1 MNPRAFVVASS
12 LLLSLLVTGCATIAP
27 PHVDATVAS
36 NPQNVVWGYIPP
48 GRTPVATVKSGDTVR
63 IDTLS
68 HQPISAGLDPTQFFT
83 AAGIA
88 PSQVLKDLLDVYKT
102 VQRPKDAGAHVLT
115 GPIYVEGAEPG
126 DMLEVRVRHIDFRVP
141 YGVNN
146 SAPGSGALPDLHS
159 KPAPKVIQFDLQRR
173 VALFA
178 PGIEIPLNPFMGIMI
193 VTPPEGRLVSSRP
206 PGRYGGNLDMA
217 RLTVGSSLYLPVF
230 QRGALFYTGDAH
242 AVQGDGEVNGTAVET
257 SLSPVLQFVVHKGK
271 GATMKWPRGEDA
283 NNYYV
288 MGMDV
293 DLNVAMSEAVQESV
307 VFLQQQRG
315 LAPGDAYALASVATN
330 FGISQ
335 TVNHVRTIYGEIPK
349 RIFATNPPFWAQQ
362 R

>member
-1 MNPRAFVVASS
+1 MQGFAH
-12 LLLSLLVTGCATIAP
+12 L
-27 PHVDATVAS
+27 
-36 NPQNVVWGYIPP
+36 
-48 GRTPVATVKSGDTVR
+48 
-63 IDTLS
+63 
-68 HQPISAGLDPTQFFT
+68 QP
-83 AAGIA
+83 
-88 PSQVLKDLLDVYKT
+88 
-102 VQRPKDAGAHVLT
+102 
-115 GPIYVEGAEPG
+115 
-126 DMLEVRVRHIDFRVP
+126 
-141 YGVNN
+141 
-146 SAPGSGALPDLHS
+146 
-159 KPAPKVIQFDLQRR
+159 
-173 VALFA
+173 
-178 PGIEIPLNPFMGIMI
+178 
-193 VTPPEGRLVSSRP
+193 
-206 PGRYGGNLDMA
+206 A
-217 RLTVGSSLYLPVF
+217 RLLQGGFLVDGVQGATGIGHVCTRQASIRTALQDARF